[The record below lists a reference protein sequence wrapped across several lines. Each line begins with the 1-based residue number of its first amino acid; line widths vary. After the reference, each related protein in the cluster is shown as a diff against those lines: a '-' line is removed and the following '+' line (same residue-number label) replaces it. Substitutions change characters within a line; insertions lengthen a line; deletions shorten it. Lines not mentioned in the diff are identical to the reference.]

1 MLFEKPFVVDPRE
14 LNVMN
19 SADEQTK
26 VSRRENCLAQ
36 LQSRTIRLQAKR
48 SDAYNHAMSEF
59 VRCSLRYK
67 AAHCRGRGE
76 NSQVGA
82 CEERTVVGGLIRE
95 SVSIAQL
102 LAKEEKLK
110 LSASDEAIAKFW
122 LKNILGDLDGVKTV
136 EVDGFRGLIYITVG
150 KDNAK

>member
-1 MLFEKPFVVDPRE
+1 MPCLSLSGAPSDTRQRIVEGEAKILKLALVKKD
-14 LNVMN
+14 
-19 SADEQTK
+19 
-26 VSRRENCLAQ
+26 RR
-36 LQSRTIRLQAKR
+36 S
-48 SDAYNHAMSEF
+48 
-59 VRCSLRYK
+59 
-67 AAHCRGRGE
+67 
-76 NSQVGA
+76 
-82 CEERTVVGGLIRE
+82 GLIRE

-150 KDNAK
+150 KDNAKRVEERIHQVDY